1 VERRVQGTIR
11 QVNPAV
17 PSIAIERREYLTVKC
32 PTSAIR
38 SNSDTKELKI
48 ANVVYG
54 KEAEELYEKVTGKPQ
69 VNKSLLTSLDGI
81 LSKETGGKF

>member
-1 VERRVQGTIR
+1 MEQYL
-11 QVNPAV
+11 VNFNIPNDKDV
-17 PSIAIERREYLTVKC
+17 SCVVVL
-32 PTSAIR
+32 
-38 SNSDTKELKI
+38 DTKELKI

-69 VNKSLLTSLDGI
+69 VNKSLLTRLDGI